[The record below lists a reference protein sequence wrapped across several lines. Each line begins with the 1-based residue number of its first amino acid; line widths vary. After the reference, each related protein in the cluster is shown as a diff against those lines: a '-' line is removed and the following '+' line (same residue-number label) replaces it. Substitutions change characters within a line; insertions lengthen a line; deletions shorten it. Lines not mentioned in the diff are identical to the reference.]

1 MDERE
6 RWMAEPEVSMTKRA
20 KRHMLKEVELARRE
34 NDLFEKPHQNTTT
47 EHPQPGSN
55 LTKQACLLGLPAELR
70 LHIYRAVI
78 EEAEHF
84 VSDRRACVTND
95 DPPVIE
101 YGRPLLAAVCTL
113 VRDELLPL
121 FYKEGTFIIS
131 LNRSLKQT
139 QAMLNAWEK
148 SLGEDAENLRNL
160 VLHKRLHGGIREH
173 PSRSDFPAL
182 KDPLFKINA
191 TVSPQGSFTMD
202 CSLLW
207 NAPHKA
213 CKHRTKRIRPVAA
226 FLGLWLIIVRA
237 FAA

>member
-1 MDERE
+1 M
-6 RWMAEPEVSMTKRA
+6 
-20 KRHMLKEVELARRE
+20 EL
-34 NDLFEKPHQNTTT
+34 PTTT
-47 EHPQPGSN
+47 NDQEEHPQPGSN
-55 LTKQACLLGLPAELR
+55 LTKQARLLGLPAELR
-70 LHIYRAVI
+70 LHIYRFVI

-84 VSDRRACVTND
+84 VSDRRACVTNE

-101 YGRPLLAAVCTL
+101 DGRPLLAAVCTL

-160 VLHKRLHGGIREH
+160 VLHKRLHGGHRKH
-173 PSRSDFPAL
+173 PSRSDFPTL

-191 TVSPQGSFTMD
+191 TVSPQGCFTMD
-202 CSLLW
+202 YGMQVTKHARLVSLAAAVTSSSW
-207 NAPHKA
+207 PRQ
-213 CKHRTKRIRPVAA
+213 HRTNA
-226 FLGLWLIIVRA
+226 FLGLWLIIVRV

>member
-6 RWMAEPEVSMTKRA
+6 RRMAEREVSMA
-20 KRHMLKEVELARRE
+20 KWEGLHRMREFELARRE
-34 NDLFEKPHQNTTT
+34 NYLSKKPHQNTTI

-70 LHIYRAVI
+70 LHIYRFVI

-84 VSDRRACVTND
+84 VSDRRAVTNE

-101 YGRPLLAAVCTL
+101 DVRPLLAAVCTL

-139 QAMLNAWEK
+139 QAMLDAWEK

-160 VLHKRLHGGIREH
+160 VLHKRLHGGHRKH
-173 PSRSDFPAL
+173 PSRSDFSTL

-191 TVSPQGSFTMD
+191 TVSPQGCFTMD

-207 NAPHKA
+207 NAGHNA
-213 CKHRTKRIRPVAA
+213 YKHRTKRITPVAA
-226 FLGLWLIIVRA
+226 FLGLWLIIVRV